1 MKPRFDPDKAVEVED
16 DILDRFMEQMNARS
30 QSKQLQQVAD
40 SLRVLLE
47 MTRSDSDKLLA
58 KYKDEFDELVK
69 RRDELLE
76 TMLDDALKE
85 SLDKTETKVGA
96 IEASITK
103 SVSGS
108 FDRIMNRTDTLSTA
122 VGRVEKLV
130 KDMAS
135 APKGVE
141 PDNASIRTLLSEVAA
156 LRAQMDAPR
165 EDKVSILIDM
175 VKSMKEAVP
184 QKKSWAFAIER
195 DDFSRIK
202 NVTATSA

>member
-76 TMLDDALKE
+76 AMLDDALKE

-175 VKSMKEAVP
+175 VKAMKEAVP

>member
-1 MKPRFDPDKAVEVED
+1 MKPRFDPDNAVEVED
-16 DILDRFMEQMNARS
+16 DIFDRFMEQMSARS
-30 QSKQLQQVAD
+30 QAKQLQQATD
-40 SLRVLLE
+40 ALRVLLE
-47 MTRSDSDKLLA
+47 MTRKDSESLLS
-58 KYKDEFDELVK
+58 KYTLEFDDMVKKRDILLQAMLVK
-69 RRDELLE
+69 VVRDATADSESQSKGVI
-76 TMLDDALKE
+76 DALE
-85 SLDKTETKVGA
+85 G
-96 IEASITK
+96 SIDRV
-103 SVSGS
+103 VS
-108 FDRIMNRTDTLSTA
+108 RTDNLSTA

>member
-69 RRDELLE
+69 RRDALLE

-108 FDRIMNRTDTLSTA
+108 FDRMMARTDTLSTA

>member
-30 QSKQLQQVAD
+30 QSKQLQQVAA

>member
-69 RRDELLE
+69 RRDALLE

>member
-1 MKPRFDPDKAVEVED
+1 MSMKLRFDPDKAVEVED

-30 QSKQLQQVAD
+30 QSKHLQQVAD
-40 SLRVLLE
+40 SLRTLLE
-47 MTRSDSDKLLA
+47 MTRSDSENLLS
-58 KYKDEFDELVK
+58 KYKDEFDDLVK
-69 RRDELLE
+69 RRDALLE
-76 TMLDDALKE
+76 AMLVDAVK
-85 SLDKTETKVGA
+85 STTAKVGM
-96 IEASITK
+96 EVK
-103 SVSGS
+103 SVTESVEDS
-108 FDRIMNRTDTLSTA
+108 FDRMMARTDTLSTA

>member
-1 MKPRFDPDKAVEVED
+1 
-16 DILDRFMEQMNARS
+16 MEQMNARS

>member
-1 MKPRFDPDKAVEVED
+1 MKLRFDPDKAVEVED

>member
-184 QKKSWAFAIER
+184 PKKSWAFAIER

>member
-58 KYKDEFDELVK
+58 KYKEEFDELVK
-69 RRDELLE
+69 RRDALLE

>member
-30 QSKQLQQVAD
+30 QSKHLQQVAD
-40 SLRVLLE
+40 SLRTLLE
-47 MTRSDSDKLLA
+47 MTRSDSDNLLS
-58 KYKDEFDELVK
+58 KYKDEFDDLVK
-69 RRDELLE
+69 RRDALLE
-76 TMLDDALKE
+76 AMLVDAVK
-85 SLDKTETKVGA
+85 STTAKVGM
-96 IEASITK
+96 EVK
-103 SVSGS
+103 SVTESVEDS
-108 FDRIMNRTDTLSTA
+108 FDRMMARTDTLSTA

-135 APKGVE
+135 APKGAE